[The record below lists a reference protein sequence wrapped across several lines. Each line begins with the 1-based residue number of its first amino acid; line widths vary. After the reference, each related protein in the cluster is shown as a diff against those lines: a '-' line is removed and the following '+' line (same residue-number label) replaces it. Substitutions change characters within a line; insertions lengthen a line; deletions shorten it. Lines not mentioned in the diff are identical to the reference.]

1 MELALGHFLTLS
13 SRTSSTQLR
22 FQNFYIGKEIDG
34 RSFMPFGFSGTT
46 TNRQGDNLDAT
57 LIFPNNQLSRSW
69 ASQAIEEAWTAEVQV
84 YTMDLADSTQR
95 TLLYEYFGQ
104 VSSGGWDE
112 TSLNL
117 KLNTVLDAVGSN
129 VPIRVMHRDLV
140 GKLPTSSNLGL

>member
-13 SRTSSTQLR
+13 SRSSSTQLR

-57 LIFPNNQLSRSW
+57 LIFPNNELSRSW
-69 ASQAIEEAWTAEVQV
+69 ASEAIEEAWTAELQV
-84 YTMDLADSTQR
+84 YTMNMADTTQR

-104 VSSGGWDE
+104 VASGGWDE

-129 VPIRVMHRDLV
+129 VPIRLMHRDLV
-140 GKLPTSSNLGL
+140 GKLPISSNLGL

>member
-13 SRTSSTQLR
+13 SRSSSTQLR

-57 LIFPNNQLSRSW
+57 LIFPNNELSRSW
-69 ASQAIEEAWTAEVQV
+69 ASEAIEEAWTAELQV
-84 YTMDLADSTQR
+84 YTMNMADTTQR

-104 VSSGGWDE
+104 VASGGWDE

-129 VPIRVMHRDLV
+129 VPIRLMHRDLV

>member
-1 MELALGHFLTLS
+1 MELSLGHFLTLS

-34 RSFMPFGFSGTT
+34 RSFMPFGFSGST
-46 TNRQGDNLDAT
+46 TNRQGDNMEAT
-57 LIFPNNQLSRSW
+57 LVFPNNELSRSW
-69 ASQAIEEAWTAEVQV
+69 AGEALEDAWTAEVQV
-84 YTMDLADSTQR
+84 YTMGPLETSPR

-117 KLNTVLDAVGSN
+117 KLSTVLDAVGSN
-129 VPIRVMHRDLV
+129 VPVRVMHRSLV

>member
-13 SRTSSTQLR
+13 SRSSSTQLR
-22 FQNFYIGKEIDG
+22 FQNFYIGREIDG

-57 LIFPNNQLSRSW
+57 LIFPNNELSRSW
-69 ASQAIEEAWTAEVQV
+69 ASEAIEEAWTAELQV
-84 YTMDLADSTQR
+84 YTMNMADTTQR

-104 VSSGGWDE
+104 VASGGWDE

-129 VPIRVMHRDLV
+129 VPIRLMHRDLV

>member
-13 SRTSSTQLR
+13 SRSSSTQLR

-57 LIFPNNQLSRSW
+57 LIFPNNELSRSW
-69 ASQAIEEAWTAEVQV
+69 ASEAIEEAWTAELQV
-84 YTMDLADSTQR
+84 YTMSTADTTQR

-104 VSSGGWDE
+104 VTSGGWDE

-129 VPIRVMHRDLV
+129 VPIRLMHRDLV
-140 GKLPTSSNLGL
+140 GKLPTSTNLGL

>member
-1 MELALGHFLTLS
+1 MEVALGHFLTLS
-13 SRTSSTQLR
+13 STGLTNVLR
-22 FQNFYIGKEIDG
+22 FQNFYIGQEVDG
-34 RSFMPFGFSGTT
+34 RLFMPFGFSGTT

-57 LIFPNNQLSRSW
+57 LIFPNNELSRSW

-84 YTMDLADSTQR
+84 YTMGLADSSQR

>member
-13 SRTSSTQLR
+13 SRSSSTQLR

-57 LIFPNNQLSRSW
+57 LIFPNNELSRSW
-69 ASQAIEEAWTAEVQV
+69 ASEAIEEAWTAELQV
-84 YTMDLADSTQR
+84 YTMNMADATQR

-104 VSSGGWDE
+104 VTSGGWDE

-129 VPIRVMHRDLV
+129 VPIRLMHRDLV

>member
-13 SRTSSTQLR
+13 SRSSSTQLR
-22 FQNFYIGKEIDG
+22 VQNFYIGKEIDG

-57 LIFPNNQLSRSW
+57 LIFPNNELSRSW
-69 ASQAIEEAWTAEVQV
+69 ASEAIEEAWTAELQV
-84 YTMDLADSTQR
+84 YTMNMADTTQR

-104 VSSGGWDE
+104 VASGGWDE

-129 VPIRVMHRDLV
+129 VPIRLMHRDLV

>member
-13 SRTSSTQLR
+13 SRSSSTQLR

-57 LIFPNNQLSRSW
+57 LIFPNNELSRSW
-69 ASQAIEEAWTAEVQV
+69 ASEAIEEAWTAELQV
-84 YTMDLADSTQR
+84 YTMSMADTTQR

-104 VSSGGWDE
+104 VASGGWDE

-129 VPIRVMHRDLV
+129 VPIRLMHRDLV